1 VQSLASSRRI
11 REVRAARCRA
21 AAATMVVHVL
31 GRGQDDGQAR
41 IAIVAGRAVGNAVR
55 RNRAKRRL
63 RAAARQVRLPA
74 VDLVVDAK
82 RVTNDVPFERLWS
95 DLERLTAEAVEHT
108 GP

>member
-1 VQSLASSRRI
+1 MQSLASSRRI
-11 REVRAARCRA
+11 REVRAARRRA

-41 IAIVAGRAVGNAVR
+41 VAIVAGRAVGNAVR

-63 RAAARQVRLPA
+63 RAAARQVGLPA
-74 VDLVVDAK
+74 VDLVVDA
-82 RVTNDVPFERLWS
+82 RRGANDVPFERLWS